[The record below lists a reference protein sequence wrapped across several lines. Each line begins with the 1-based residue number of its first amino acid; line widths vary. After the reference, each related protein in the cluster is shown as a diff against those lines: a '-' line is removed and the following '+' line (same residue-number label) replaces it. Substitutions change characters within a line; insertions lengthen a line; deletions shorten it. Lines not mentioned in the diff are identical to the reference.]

1 MSVRR
6 ATLILFTG
14 LNRILIQRMIDLT
27 DESVSIDIKF
37 CMLTYIYTLVFVRLV
52 PHFMLYD
59 SPLQC
64 DFNIFKKLLV
74 CPI

>member
-1 MSVRR
+1 MLENFMGALSVIVMGN
-6 ATLILFTG
+6 L
-14 LNRILIQRMIDLT
+14 
-27 DESVSIDIKF
+27 KF

-64 DFNIFKKLLV
+64 DFNIFKKLFV